1 MGLLCSLMKRQDQP
15 PIFHKQFD
23 IYPIIH
29 LLPGINEMI
38 FAVTKQQMNVLT
50 AIQGIAAT
58 VGSARVCLN
67 TVTHNPS
74 QNICMRYMP

>member
-1 MGLLCSLMKRQDQP
+1 MKLNEDKSLL
-15 PIFHKQFD
+15 FD

-38 FAVTKQQMNVLT
+38 FAVTKQQMKVLT

>member
-1 MGLLCSLMKRQDQP
+1 MGLLRSLMKRQDQP
-15 PIFHKQFD
+15 PNKQFD